1 MAPRRTQWWSRRG
14 DGVVVL
20 RLLPDEAQLLQQVFR
35 ELRGLLDD
43 SPDDP
48 IVERLFPAAYLD
60 PTEEARET
68 EYQVLAHASLMR
80 TRLDTL
86 GELLA
91 ALDPIARGRKRVE
104 LALDDEQVQRWM
116 GALNDVRL
124 ALGVA
129 LGITEDVDADD
140 FDVDDPR
147 RLGVDVY
154 GLLTWFFGELVDVLL
169 GALPGDDLA

>member
-1 MAPRRTQWWSRRG
+1 MAPRRTQWWSRRR
-14 DGVVVL
+14 DGTVAL

-35 ELRGLLDD
+35 ELQALLDD

-48 IVERLFPAAYLD
+48 VVKRLFPAAYLD
-60 PTEEARET
+60 PTEEARES

-91 ALDPIARGRKRVE
+91 TLDPIAGGRKRVE
-104 LALDDEQVQRWM
+104 LVLDDEHVNRWM

-129 LGITEDVDADD
+129 LDITEDVDLDD
-140 FDVDDPR
+140 FHLDDPR
-147 RLGVDVY
+147 RVGVEIY
-154 GLLTWFFGELVDVLL
+154 GLLSWFFGELVDVLL
-169 GALPGDDLA
+169 